1 MNVLVLAAHPD
12 DETLGAGATIAKL
25 ADQGHSVK
33 LLTFTDGEGARGPTE
48 KNRNNKLDQVCEIL
62 GIADY
67 SCGDF
72 PDNQMDSV
80 PLLEIC
86 KFIEKNVSEVPGLIL
101 THHPECLNV
110 DHSIVHRATL
120 TVFRPQRGE
129 AQDILG
135 FYVPSSTDYNPNLT
149 LRSNTY
155 IDVSGYEDKKLKALE
170 VYSEEMRE
178 FPHTRSYQNV
188 ANLMK
193 VWGAEVG
200 LLAAEKFYSARRIL
214 K

>member
-1 MNVLVLAAHPD
+1 MNILVLAAHPD

-25 ADQGHSVK
+25 SAQGHNLK

-48 KNRNNKLDQVCEIL
+48 KNRNNKLDLVSEIL
-62 GIADY
+62 GIDEYA
-67 SCGDF
+67 CGNF
-72 PDNQMDSV
+72 PDNQMDAV

-86 KFIEKNVSEVPGLIL
+86 KFIEKNVDFTPDMIL
-101 THHPECLNV
+101 THHPECLNI
-110 DHSIVHRATL
+110 DHSLVHRATL

-149 LRSNTY
+149 FKSNTY
-155 IDVSGYEDKKLKALE
+155 VDVTGYEEAKMKALQ
-170 VYSEEMRE
+170 VYDEEMRD
-178 FPHTRSYQNV
+178 FPHTRSYQNIS
-188 ANLMK
+188 NLMK

-200 LLAAEKFYSARRIL
+200 LNAAEKFYSARRIL

>member
-1 MNVLVLAAHPD
+1 MNILVLAAHPD

-25 ADQGHSVK
+25 AEQGNNVK
-33 LLTFTDGEGARGPTE
+33 LLTFTDGEGARGQTE
-48 KNRNNKLDQVCEIL
+48 KNRNIKLDQVCEIL
-62 GIADY
+62 GISEYA
-67 SCGDF
+67 CGNF

-80 PLLEIC
+80 PLLEVC
-86 KFIEKNVSEVPGLIL
+86 KFIEKNVDKSPEMIL

-129 AQDILG
+129 TQDILG
-135 FYVPSSTDYNPNLT
+135 FYVPSSTDYNPNLS

-155 IDVSGYEDKKLKALE
+155 IDVAGYEDTKIKALR
-170 VYSEEMRE
+170 VYEEEMRN
-178 FPHTRSYQNV
+178 FPHTRSYENV
-188 ANLMK
+188 SNLMK

-200 LLAAEKFYSARRIL
+200 LLAAEKFYCARRIVS
-214 K
+214 

>member
-25 ADQGHSVK
+25 SDQGCNVK
-33 LLTFTDGEGARGPTE
+33 LLTFTDGEGARGPTA
-48 KNRNNKLDQVCEIL
+48 KNRNNKLDKVCEIL
-62 GIADY
+62 GIREY
-67 SCGDF
+67 ECGSF
-72 PDNQMDSV
+72 PDNQMDAV

-86 KFIEKNVSEVPGLIL
+86 KFIEKNATETPDIIL
-101 THHPECLNV
+101 THHPECLNI
-110 DHSIVHRATL
+110 DHSLVHRAAL

-155 IDVSGYEDKKLKALE
+155 IDVTGYEDVKIKALR
-170 VYSEEMRE
+170 VYDEEMRD
-178 FPHTRSYQNV
+178 FPHTRSYENV
-188 ANLMK
+188 SNLMK

-200 LLAAEKFYSARRIL
+200 LSAAEKFYSARRIL